1 MSDLRFACCDD
12 VRRNAVVG
20 HAALNA
26 IDFVVVGDLSPAELD
41 PQQLAEYNAL
51 PAGPQ
56 RDRLLWQRRLSL
68 HFVNPLLPQQLAGL
82 APGSMRI
89 LGGERIK
96 GIRVESVATA
106 ADSAVVK
113 VSQAG
118 DFSRYRLELVRSAV
132 DTRPPA
138 GFDPILSGIDFS
150 FKIDCP
156 SEFDCRGGHVC
167 LRTTP
172 DEPEIDYLAKDYAS
186 FRRLIL
192 DRLALLMPDWRDRS
206 PADLGMAL
214 VELLAYVGDHLSY
227 EQDAVATEAY
237 LETARLRTSVRRH
250 ALLVDYAMHDGC
262 NARAWLHVEVGAD
275 TSVLPADLRFV
286 TSVADVPARIVPAS
300 RDEETALAADAEW
313 FEPVVAELD
322 PDIPPVPITF
332 VADHNHLTFYTWGD
346 DRCCLPRGATTA
358 TLLGHHPALAPGT
371 VLVLE
376 EVVGPLTGQ
385 AADADRRHRHAVRL
399 TEVIHGD
406 ENGPLVDPLDDTPIT
421 PIAWAAADALPFA
434 LCISARTEGGAS
446 LADVSVARGNVILV
460 DHGRTIDGERLG
472 LVPPARLA
480 LPGDPDQEHCDH
492 RVTTVPVRFRPR
504 LAEGPVTATQTVRK
518 ETRTTAGRVS
528 RRVRFDP
535 DAAAAAAFAGDAR
548 GARPAIRLESVHE
561 TDVTPWLPVGNL
573 LDSAPDAA
581 EFVVE
586 SEHDGSARLRFGA
599 DGHGRSPRT
608 DEAFTATYRV
618 GNGRAGN
625 VGADA
630 ITHVVTVDARIEA
643 VRNPLPAAGGADP
656 ETTEQVRRR
665 APEAFRTQERA
676 VTPADYE
683 SVMLRLPDVQRAAA
697 TLRWTGSWH
706 TVFLTVDRAGGEV
719 LDDAIEAGMAGHVD
733 RFRMAGHDLEFDD
746 PRFVPLE
753 VHLEVCVRPEY
764 FRADV
769 KARLL
774 DTLSNRALPDGRRG
788 LFHPDA
794 FSFGQTIHLSPILAA
809 AHDVP
814 GVASASVTAFHRQG
828 TPETRSL
835 ADGRLALGRLEIARL
850 DNDPDFPEHGVL
862 RFAMSGGK

>member
-1 MSDLRFACCDD
+1 MSDLRFACCDE
-12 VRRNAVVG
+12 VRRNAVSG
-20 HAALNA
+20 HATLNA
-26 IDFVVVGDLSPAELD
+26 IDYIVVGDLSSSELD
-41 PQQLAEYNAL
+41 SQQLAEYNAL
-51 PAGPQ
+51 PAGPP
-56 RDRLLWQRRLSL
+56 RDRHLWQRRLSL
-68 HFVNPLLPQQLAGL
+68 HFVNPLLPQHVAGL
-82 APGSMRI
+82 SPASMRI

-96 GIRVESVATA
+96 GIRVESVTA
-106 ADSAVVK
+106 GADSAVVK

-138 GFDPILSGIDFS
+138 GFDPILSGIEFS

-167 LRTTP
+167 LRTPP

-206 PADLGMAL
+206 PADLGIAV

-227 EQDAVATEAY
+227 EQDAIATEAY

-262 NARAWLHVEVGAD
+262 NSRAWLQVQVSAD

-286 TSVADVPARIVPAS
+286 TSIAGVPRRIEPATP
-300 RDEETALAADAEW
+300 DEQTALAADAEW
-313 FEPVVAELD
+313 FEPVAAELD
-322 PDIPPVPITF
+322 PGISSVPIAF
-332 VADHNHLTFYTWGD
+332 FADLHQLQFYTWGD
-346 DRCCLPRGATTA
+346 DRCCLPRGATRA
-358 TLLGHHPALAPGT
+358 TLRGHHPALVPGM
-371 VLVLE
+371 VLIFE
-376 EVVGPLTGQ
+376 EVLGPLTGQ
-385 AADADRRHRHAVRL
+385 AADADRGHRHPVRL
-399 TEVIHGD
+399 TEVVQAD

-421 PIAWAAADALPFA
+421 TITWAKADELSWP
-434 LCISARTEGGAS
+434 LCVSSRTEDGTG
-446 LADVSVARGNVILV
+446 LDNVSVAFGNVILV
-460 DHGRTIDGERLG
+460 DHGRTIAGEDLG
-472 LVPPARLA
+472 LVPPPRLA
-480 LPGDPDQEHCDH
+480 LPSDPDEERCDH

-504 LAEGPVTATQTVRK
+504 LKEGPVTATKTIRK
-518 ETRTTAGRVS
+518 QSRTTAGVVS

-535 DAAAAAAFAGDAR
+535 DAPAAAALGGDAQ
-548 GARPAIRLESVHE
+548 GARPSIGLESVLE
-561 TDVTPWLPVGNL
+561 ADVTPWIPVGNL
-573 LDSAPDAA
+573 LDSASDAA

-586 SEHDGSARLRFGA
+586 SENDGSARLRFGI
-599 DGHGRSPRT
+599 DGHGRHPRD
-608 DEAFTATYRV
+608 DEAFAATYRV

-630 ITHVVTVDARIEA
+630 ITHVVTTDARLEA
-643 VRNPLPAAGGADP
+643 VRNPLPAQGGTDP
-656 ETTEQVRRR
+656 ETAEQVRRR

-683 SVMLRLPDVQRAAA
+683 SVVLRQPNVQRAAA

-706 TVFLTVDRAGGEV
+706 TVFLTVDREGGEV
-719 LDDAIEAGMAGHVD
+719 LDEEIEAGLASHVD
-733 RFRMAGHDLEFDD
+733 RFRMAGHDVEFDD

-753 VHLEVCVRPEY
+753 VELDVCVHPDY
-764 FRADV
+764 FRAEV
-769 KARLL
+769 KSRLL
-774 DTLSNRALPDGRRG
+774 DTLSNRTLPDGRRG

-809 AHDVP
+809 ARDVA
-814 GVASASVTAFHRQG
+814 GVDSASVTAFHRQG
-828 TPETRSL
+828 TAETRSL
-835 ADGRLALGRLEIARL
+835 ADGRLTLGRLEIGRL

-862 RFAMSGGK
+862 RIAMSGGK